1 MRRRPERCVVGVTR
15 IWRRAGVR
23 HEVMRQKLWALR
35 CASSGV
41 MGTRARRPPGTL
53 GGALA
58 TCLGGE
64 PVRATRRVGNRS
76 RPGSASLGAPRPSA
90 DRRHECSAFP
100 ASWPSSERIGGSAI
114 SVIKTLRLLV
124 ADLAQKTGQNCTK
137 MPARRCPRMLAL
149 LLAAAA
155 PAAVSSEAAHEW
167 AGPCLRPKE
176 TNQRARVPGLTA
188 AATQAS
194 LNLMPA
200 RPTPGGRRRCAPASP
215 RAGLAQLGP
224 PAGRRLRVGG
234 RFRPDARPQV
244 RVDRAEDGR

>member
-124 ADLAQKTGQNCTK
+124 ADLAQKTAQNCTK
-137 MPARRCPRMLAL
+137 MPARRCPRTLAL

-167 AGPCLRPKE
+167 AGPQPASKGNKP
-176 TNQRARVPGLTA
+176 TRARPRPHRSRDAGIFELNAGETYTWRAQKVRAGVPPRRA
-188 AATQAS
+188 RS
-194 LNLMPA
+194 A
-200 RPTPGGRRRCAPASP
+200 RPPRRSPATSGRAFST
-215 RAGLAQLGP
+215 
-224 PAGRRLRVGG
+224 
-234 RFRPDARPQV
+234 
-244 RVDRAEDGR
+244 